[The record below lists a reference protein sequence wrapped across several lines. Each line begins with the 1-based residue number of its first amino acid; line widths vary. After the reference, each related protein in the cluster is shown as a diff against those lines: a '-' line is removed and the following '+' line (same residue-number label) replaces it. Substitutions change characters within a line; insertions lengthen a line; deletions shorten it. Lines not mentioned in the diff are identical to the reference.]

1 VCGGSPLQGTVRTA
15 GAKNAMTK
23 LLVAALL
30 SDQTST
36 FENVPDIGD
45 VATTVALI
53 EELGAEVTWDKEQRT
68 LEVCARHLHTTYIP
82 QRYSGANRIPI
93 LLLGALL
100 GRTGQ
105 DIIVPTVGGD
115 AIGAR
120 PVNFHIEALTAM
132 GAEIEYREMKREGA
146 YLARAPHGLH
156 GALIELPF
164 PSVGAT
170 ENVLLSAAHAKGR
183 TILKNAAVEP
193 EILDLMLFLQKMGVP
208 ISLTGDRTIEIH
220 PLKRALPVRH
230 KVLSDRAEAASFA
243 LATAATGGE
252 ILIENAPVAHMHNLL
267 HQLRL
272 MGLSIDIGDDWL
284 QLKADGP
291 LHGGLHIETGPYPGF
306 LTDQQQPMVALLTQS
321 QGISVIHETLYENRF
336 GYVQTLK
343 SMGAN
348 IELFS
353 SCLGAPC
360 RYHSRN
366 HLHSAV
372 VHGPTALH
380 GAEIVIP
387 DLRAGFAYIIAA
399 LIAKDESKIIGLEYI
414 ERGYENLIARL
425 QQLGAKI
432 DTI

>member
-1 VCGGSPLQGTVRTA
+1 
-15 GAKNAMTK
+15 MTK

-30 SDQTST
+30 SDQPSI

-45 VATTVALI
+45 VATTVSLI
-53 EELGAEVTWDKEQRT
+53 EELGADVTWDKQQRI
-68 LEVCARHLHTTYIP
+68 LEVCARNLRTTYIP

-120 PVNFHIEALTAM
+120 PVNFHINALTAM
-132 GAEIEYREMKREGA
+132 GAQIEYREMKREGA

-170 ENVLLSAAHAKGR
+170 ENVMLSAVHAKGR
-183 TILKNAAVEP
+183 TIIKNAALEP

-208 ISLTGDRTIEIH
+208 ISLIGDRAIEIH
-220 PLKRALPVRH
+220 PLRQAKPVRH
-230 KVLSDRAEAASFA
+230 RVISDRAEAASFA

-252 ILIENAPVAHMHNLL
+252 ILIENAPVEHMHNLF

-272 MGLSIDIGDDWL
+272 MGIQLDIGADFF
-284 QLKADGP
+284 QLKVDGP
-291 LHGGLHIETGPYPGF
+291 LSSGLHIETGPYPGF
-306 LTDQQQPMVALLTQS
+306 LTDQQQPMVALLTQC

-336 GYVQTLK
+336 GYVETLK
-343 SMGAN
+343 SMGAH

-353 SCLGAPC
+353 NCLGTPC
-360 RYHSRN
+360 RYHGQN
-366 HLHSAV
+366 HPHSAV
-372 VHGPTALH
+372 IYGPTMLR

-399 LIAKDESKIIGLEYI
+399 LIAKDPSKIIGLEFI
-414 ERGYENLIARL
+414 ERGYEHLIPRL
-425 QQLGAKI
+425 QQLGADI
-432 DTI
+432 EAT